1 MNSKKQLK
9 ISGFII
15 AIAIILIL
23 CIIFLL
29 AVQVPFLQKKD
40 TYEASHAS
48 AVSQINYYNSYLD
61 NASAVESNIASM
73 LEEYQTK
80 NPILYS
86 NAAKTPNEIRAM
98 LKNLKYEVESLSIST
113 GNEDTLGRMTVEGGA
128 LYSTSI
134 SFGFSGS
141 VENLKK
147 TLDYLELKADGAYY
161 INSISVEPYVDTGSS
176 SGATVS
182 NATGGVSS
190 KYTFGIRMSLYYFEK
205 VEIAVASSSS
215 ASSAA

>member
-61 NASAVESNIASM
+61 NASTVEAKIASM

-86 NAAKTPNEIRAM
+86 NAGKTPNEIRAM
-98 LKNLKYEVESLSIST
+98 LKNLKYEIESLSIST
-113 GNEDTLGRMTVEGGA
+113 GNEDRLGRSTVEGGR
-128 LYSTSI
+128 LFSTRI
-134 SFGFSGS
+134 TFGFSGTI
-141 VENLKK
+141 ENLKK
-147 TLDYLELKADGAYY
+147 SLDYLELKADGAYY
-161 INSISVEPYVDTGSS
+161 VNSIDIEPYVESGQSAATIVSTTTGSNS
-176 SGATVS
+176 MYS
-182 NATGGVSS
+182 
-190 KYTFGIRMSLYYFEK
+190 FQIQLSLYYFEK
-205 VEIAVASSSS
+205 VEVKVSSAPSSSS
-215 ASSAA
+215 KA

>member
-61 NASAVESNIASM
+61 NASTVEAKIASM

-86 NAAKTPNEIRAM
+86 NAGKTPNEIRAM
-98 LKNLKYEVESLSIST
+98 LKNLKYEIESLSIST
-113 GNEDTLGRMTVEGGA
+113 GNEDKLGRSTVEGGR
-128 LYSTSI
+128 LFSTRI
-134 SFGFSGS
+134 TFGFSGTI
-141 VENLKK
+141 ENLKK
-147 TLDYLELKADGAYY
+147 SLDYLELKADGAYY
-161 INSISVEPYVDTGSS
+161 VNSIDIEPYVESGQSAATIVSTTTGSNS
-176 SGATVS
+176 MYS
-182 NATGGVSS
+182 
-190 KYTFGIRMSLYYFEK
+190 FQIQLSLYYFEK

>member
-1 MNSKKQLK
+1 M
-9 ISGFII
+9 I
-15 AIAIILIL
+15 
-23 CIIFLL
+23 
-29 AVQVPFLQKKD
+29 
-40 TYEASHAS
+40 
-48 AVSQINYYNSYLD
+48 
-61 NASAVESNIASM
+61 
-73 LEEYQTK
+73 EEYQTK

-98 LKNLKYEVESLSIST
+98 LKNLKYELESLSIST
-113 GNEDTLGRMTVEGGA
+113 GNEDTLGRRTVEGGA

-141 VENLKK
+141 VENLTK

-176 SGATVS
+176 SAATVS

>member
-61 NASAVESNIASM
+61 NASTVEAKIASM

-86 NAAKTPNEIRAM
+86 NAGKTPNEIRSM
-98 LKNLKYEVESLSIST
+98 LKNLKYEIESLSIST
-113 GNEDTLGRMTVEGGA
+113 GNEDKLGRSTVEGGR
-128 LYSTSI
+128 LFSTRI
-134 SFGFSGS
+134 TFGFSGTI
-141 VENLKK
+141 ENLKK
-147 TLDYLELKADGAYY
+147 YLELKADGAYY
-161 INSISVEPYVDTGSS
+161 VNSIDIEPYVEAGKSAATIVSTTTGSNS
-176 SGATVS
+176 MYS
-182 NATGGVSS
+182 
-190 KYTFGIRMSLYYFEK
+190 FQIQLSLYYFEK
-205 VEIAVASSSS
+205 VEVKVSSAPSSSS
-215 ASSAA
+215 KA

>member
-61 NASAVESNIASM
+61 NASTVEAKIASM

-86 NAAKTPNEIRAM
+86 NAGKTPNEIRSM
-98 LKNLKYEVESLSIST
+98 LKNLKYEIESLSIST
-113 GNEDTLGRMTVEGGA
+113 GNEDKLGRSTVEGGR
-128 LYSTSI
+128 LFSTRI
-134 SFGFSGS
+134 TFGFSGTI
-141 VENLKK
+141 ENLKK
-147 TLDYLELKADGAYY
+147 SLDYLELKADGAYY
-161 INSISVEPYVDTGSS
+161 VNSIDIEPYVEAGKSAATIVSTTTGSNS
-176 SGATVS
+176 MYS
-182 NATGGVSS
+182 
-190 KYTFGIRMSLYYFEK
+190 FQIQLSLYYFEK
-205 VEIAVASSSS
+205 VEVKVSSAPSSSS
-215 ASSAA
+215 KA

>member
-9 ISGFII
+9 ISKFII

-61 NASAVESNIASM
+61 NASAVEAKIASM

-86 NAAKTPNEIRAM
+86 NAGKTPNEIRAM
-98 LKNLKYEVESLSIST
+98 LKNLKYEIESLSIST
-113 GNEDTLGRMTVEGGA
+113 GNEDRLGRSTVEGGR
-128 LYSTSI
+128 LFSTRI
-134 SFGFSGS
+134 TFGFSGTI
-141 VENLKK
+141 ENLKK
-147 TLDYLELKADGAYY
+147 SLDYLELKADGAYY
-161 INSISVEPYVDTGSS
+161 VNSIDIEPYVEAGKSAATIVSTTTGSNS
-176 SGATVS
+176 MYS
-182 NATGGVSS
+182 
-190 KYTFGIRMSLYYFEK
+190 FQIQLSLYYFEK

>member
-98 LKNLKYEVESLSIST
+98 LKNLIIFLIV
-113 GNEDTLGRMTVEGGA
+113 
-128 LYSTSI
+128 
-134 SFGFSGS
+134 
-141 VENLKK
+141 
-147 TLDYLELKADGAYY
+147 
-161 INSISVEPYVDTGSS
+161 
-176 SGATVS
+176 
-182 NATGGVSS
+182 
-190 KYTFGIRMSLYYFEK
+190 
-205 VEIAVASSSS
+205 
-215 ASSAA
+215 